1 MVVGVTGFQL
11 IKETYKS
18 FWTGECLRCDGTGRL
33 SCTKCKGFGYLRK
46 SRRSPSD
53 DDVSNIYLCPFC
65 GSQARNQSRKEW
77 RSAAIDR
84 ACYVKGILRSL
95 CRVLAPATSV
105 RAKEASGLTCPTSS
119 GCAGYLVSL
128 AWKGT
133 LAPMKHILFFG
144 VAIKLFAVLPVGATR
159 YKSAR
164 TKVAPCGREASEDRD
179 REEEEEQQFTVT
191 AGAEWLQRVG
201 ICRMTGCT
209 CFESNKRPGRK
220 RAG

>member
-1 MVVGVTGFQL
+1 MGEEEGNAFTILSGEWTLSNTPQPPHESHTGGVLFLFAGWMRGHAGMVVGVTGFQL

-105 RAKEASGLTCPTSS
+105 RAKEASGSTCPTSS

-128 AWKGT
+128 AWKGS
-133 LAPMKHILFFG
+133 FG
-144 VAIKLFAVLPVGATR
+144 AHETYSFLWGGNEIVC
-159 YKSAR
+159 SSSS
-164 TKVAPCGREASEDRD
+164 GRH
-179 REEEEEQQFTVT
+179 Q
-191 AGAEWLQRVG
+191 
-201 ICRMTGCT
+201 I
-209 CFESNKRPGRK
+209 
-220 RAG
+220 